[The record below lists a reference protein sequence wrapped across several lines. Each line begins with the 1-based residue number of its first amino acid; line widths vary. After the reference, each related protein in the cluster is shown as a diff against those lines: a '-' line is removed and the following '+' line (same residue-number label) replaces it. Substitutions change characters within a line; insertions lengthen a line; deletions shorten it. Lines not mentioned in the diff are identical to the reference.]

1 MIYYFFHWKIYEYIL
16 YTYIQ
21 DRVNQKKGR
30 SQNII
35 VFHELLS
42 LGCINFKNLRAHHQ
56 EEVLRFPKHPL
67 LAQFDESEAKL
78 WCSKEDR
85 FFLKY
90 FWYSILVATLFFA
103 VFSANTHQ
111 KDDFWGCFGNL
122 RISSWWWAQRFWKL
136 MQKWLR
142 KLKLKLATLF
152 WKVTERQKNDF
163 CAESAHFNFNY
174 LSHFWS
180 NCQNLSAHHQEEIL
194 RIPKH
199 SQLAKFEWVLAEK
212 TAKNCVTF

>member
-1 MIYYFFHWKIYEYIL
+1 M
-16 YTYIQ
+16 
-21 DRVNQKKGR
+21 R
-30 SQNII
+30 I
-35 VFHELLS
+35 VLRLLLS
-42 LGCINFKNLRAHHQ
+42 SGWINLKNICAHLQ
-56 EEVLRFPKHPL
+56 EEVLAIPKHPL

-142 KLKLKLATLF
+142 KLKLKLATPI
-152 WKVTERQKNDF
+152 WKLTEKHDWWCDSQKLWRQLYTSTMRRTIQDPRQVQYSSVTWNSWKW
-163 CAESAHFNFNY
+163 Y
-174 LSHFWS
+174 
-180 NCQNLSAHHQEEIL
+180 
-194 RIPKH
+194 
-199 SQLAKFEWVLAEK
+199 
-212 TAKNCVTF
+212 

>member
-1 MIYYFFHWKIYEYIL
+1 M
-16 YTYIQ
+16 
-21 DRVNQKKGR
+21 R
-30 SQNII
+30 I
-35 VFHELLS
+35 VLRLLLS
-42 LGCINFKNLRAHHQ
+42 PGCINLKNLCAHLQ
-56 EEVLRFPKHPL
+56 EEVLTIPKHPL

-103 VFSANTHQ
+103 VFLANTHQ

-142 KLKLKLATLF
+142 KLKLKLALLTQKSFSCLS
-152 WKVTERQKNDF
+152 VTFQLRVANFK
-163 CAESAHFNFNY
+163 FNF
-174 LSHFWS
+174 LSHFCI
-180 NCQNLSAHHQEEIL
+180 NFQNLSAHHQEEFL

-199 SQLAKFEWVLAEK
+199 SQLAKFEWVLTEK
-212 TAKNCVTF
+212 TAKNCANS